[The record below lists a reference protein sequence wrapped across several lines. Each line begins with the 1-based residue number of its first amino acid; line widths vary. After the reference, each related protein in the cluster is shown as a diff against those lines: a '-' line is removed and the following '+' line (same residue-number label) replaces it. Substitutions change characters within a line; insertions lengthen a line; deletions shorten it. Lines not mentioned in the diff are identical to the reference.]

1 MLHGLH
7 LATPFTIGIRSF
19 TGFEDFVVGSYFSVD
34 NLKGSFTGFGCKRC
48 ESKEVIGVV
57 ECALIWLYGFAIS
70 DSGMI
75 CWGYFD
81 RFIPN
86 FTTFQVISSF
96 EVCVDV
102 YYADKISVRNVIF
115 VSEWFLK
122 EVLRKDFALMLLSRI
137 WEKKVYCQMRL
148 IC

>member
-1 MLHGLH
+1 L
-7 LATPFTIGIRSF
+7 
-19 TGFEDFVVGSYFSVD
+19 E
-34 NLKGSFTGFGCKRC
+34 GSFTSFGCKRC

-57 ECALIWLYGFAIS
+57 ECALLWLYGFAIS

-75 CWGYFD
+75 CWGYFYGC
-81 RFIPN
+81 IPN
-86 FTTFQVISSF
+86 VTTFHVIFSF

-102 YYADKISVRNVIF
+102 YDDDKISMRNGIF
-115 VSEWFLK
+115 VPEWFLK
-122 EVLRKDFALMLLSRI
+122 EVLRNDFALMLLSRI